1 MDLRYGREAT
11 VGTLVILAIL
21 IFIGGTMWLSGRS
34 VGNARILTIQF
45 TDVSGLKRASPVRV
59 SGVIVGKVEKITIV
73 KVGRV
78 LVRTSLD
85 REIVPKLDASAQIQA
100 ITLVGDYA
108 VDLNPGESSQPLPPD
123 RVIVGTEKAGLSD
136 KAVGLADKADTLL
149 VGANAIINQRTA
161 DQLHATMEALQGTLA
176 ATQKVMRV
184 YGDPERGPT
193 AELTKT
199 MASFRSLS
207 ARLDSTLASPGLQR
221 ALGGSDSLVRNLSA
235 MTQQLAATGGRLDS
249 LLAGVQRGEGTMGK
263 IARDSTLYWNIAHLT
278 ASMDSLV
285 NQIRRNPGKIQLN
298 VPVKVF

>member
-34 VGNARILTIQF
+34 VGNARVLTIQF

-59 SGVIVGKVEKITIV
+59 SGVVVGKVERITIV
-73 KVGRV
+73 GVGKV
-78 LVRTSLD
+78 LVKASLD
-85 REIVPKLDASAQIQA
+85 REIVPKVDASAAIQA

-108 VDLNPGESSQPLPPD
+108 VDVNPGQSSQPLPPD
-123 RVIVGTEKAGLSD
+123 RIIIGSEKAGLSD
-136 KAVGLADKADTLL
+136 KALSLADKADTLL

-161 DQLHATMEALQGTLA
+161 DQLYATMKALQATLA
-176 ATQKVMRV
+176 VTQRVMKV
-184 YGDPERGPT
+184 YGDPEHGPT

-199 MASFRSLS
+199 MGSFRSLS
-207 ARLDSTLASPGLQR
+207 ARLDSTLATPGFQR
-221 ALGGSDSLVRNLSA
+221 ALGGSDTLVRNLSA
-235 MTQQLAATGGRLDS
+235 MTQQLTATGGRLDS
-249 LLAGVQRGEGTMGK
+249 LLARVDRGEGTIGK
-263 IARDSTLYWNIAHLT
+263 MTRDSTLYWNITRLT

-285 NQIRRNPGKIQLN
+285 NQIRKNPGKIQLN